1 MNDIWKSDILGPGF
15 EMRHVDMDDDYAG
28 HVRCTV
34 IRRHADTP
42 STRGVL
48 YVHGFS
54 DYFFQKA
61 MADTFAEH
69 GYAFY
74 AVDLRRYGRSL
85 MSGDKMFRV
94 RDLTEYFPDIEAGI
108 SAMKEDGIT
117 EIIIMGHSTGGLT
130 TTLYMEGHPDPAVRG
145 LILTSPFL
153 TWNLSPAV
161 IKFGIPVMKLISR
174 ISPHLRMD
182 GDGTNRYAATLARHL
197 GGEWEYDT
205 SWKPDV
211 MPPVTA
217 EWVRAID
224 DGQRAVR
231 RGTVKVPVLF
241 MHSDKSAPS
250 DGTPAQ
256 FATSDAVLNVNTMA
270 KVGRKLGPDVTEV
283 TIPNGLHDLVL
294 SPLPV
299 RTRVYTAIFSW
310 LKEKGL

>member
-117 EIIIMGHSTGGLT
+117 EIIMMGHSTGGLT

-145 LILTSPFL
+145 LKPLCSHI
-153 TWNLSPAV
+153 
-161 IKFGIPVMKLISR
+161 
-174 ISPHLRMD
+174 
-182 GDGTNRYAATLARHL
+182 GTT
-197 GGEWEYDT
+197 
-205 SWKPDV
+205 P
-211 MPPVTA
+211 
-217 EWVRAID
+217 
-224 DGQRAVR
+224 R
-231 RGTVKVPVLF
+231 RR
-241 MHSDKSAPS
+241 
-250 DGTPAQ
+250 
-256 FATSDAVLNVNTMA
+256 
-270 KVGRKLGPDVTEV
+270 VGV
-283 TIPNGLHDLVL
+283 
-294 SPLPV
+294 
-299 RTRVYTAIFSW
+299 
-310 LKEKGL
+310 

>member
-34 IRRHADTP
+34 IRRHVDTP
-42 STRGVL
+42 STRGIL

-85 MSGDKMFRV
+85 FPGDKMFRV

-117 EIIIMGHSTGGLT
+117 EIIMMGHSTGGLT
-130 TTLYMEGHPDPAVRG
+130 TTLYMEGHPDPSVRG

-174 ISPHLRMD
+174 IFPHLRMD
-182 GDGTNRYAATLARHL
+182 GDGTDRYAATLARHL

-241 MHSDKSAPS
+241 MHSDKAAPS

-270 KVGRKLGPDVTEV
+270 KVGRELGPDVTEV
-283 TIPNGLHDLVL
+283 TIPDGLHDLVL

-299 RTRVYTAIFSW
+299 RTRVYTAIFAW